1 VALAERTV
9 SNDGRLQST
18 LPDRAGGS
26 EPLRG
31 RDRIQSIDVLRGLV
45 IALMVLDHVRDWL
58 HESGYAFSP
67 LDPDRT
73 TALLYVTRWV
83 TNFCA
88 PTFVFLAGV
97 SVWLQVAKGKSRGEL
112 ALRLVTRGLW
122 LIALELTVVS
132 FGWSFSMPFLIFL
145 QVIWAIGWSMIVL
158 AALVWLPRPAVLA
171 CGVAILVVHDVL
183 DGVTAAVAGPFS
195 KIYTFLNVGGAML
208 LGGFRAYDGYPV
220 LAWMGVML
228 WGYGMGEVFLGEER
242 RRRRVFVTVGL
253 SLIAGFLALRYFN
266 LYGDPHPWVRQGDA
280 RRTLM
285 AFFAVEKYP
294 PSLLYV
300 CATLG
305 PVLAAIPLIER
316 WRGAAA
322 RVLLTFGS
330 VPLFAYLVH
339 IYIAHLLAILADV
352 IYGANV
358 SGQFNVLSKA
368 LFAPETMAGTGLP
381 LYVTYAVWVLV
392 LAILYPLCRWFC
404 ALRRRRSD
412 WWLSYL

>member
-1 VALAERTV
+1 
-9 SNDGRLQST
+9 
-18 LPDRAGGS
+18 
-26 EPLRG
+26 
-31 RDRIQSIDVLRGLV
+31 
-45 IALMVLDHVRDWL
+45 
-58 HESGYAFSP
+58 
-67 LDPDRT
+67 
-73 TALLYVTRWV
+73 
-83 TNFCA
+83 
-88 PTFVFLAGV
+88 
-97 SVWLQVAKGKSRGEL
+97 
-112 ALRLVTRGLW
+112 
-122 LIALELTVVS
+122 
-132 FGWSFSMPFLIFL
+132 
-145 QVIWAIGWSMIVL
+145 
-158 AALVWLPRPAVLA
+158 
-171 CGVAILVVHDVL
+171 
-183 DGVTAAVAGPFS
+183 
-195 KIYTFLNVGGAML
+195 
-208 LGGFRAYDGYPV
+208 
-220 LAWMGVML
+220 ML